1 MISGDSNTPSDV
13 AFYRRASWLEEYAMH
28 RVRSIENRSEARKRE
43 EAATKK
49 SGLGNFLTSCLPC
62 SSRAKPLAK
71 QRRSVV
77 FSSQTS
83 LTSML
88 EVSTKKV

>member
-1 MISGDSNTPSDV
+1 MISAESNTPSDV

-28 RVRSIENRSEARKRE
+28 RVRSMEDRSEAKKR
-43 EAATKK
+43 EAATSRR
-49 SGLGNFLTSCLPC
+49 SGFSYFLTSCLPC
-62 SSRAKPLAK
+62 STRANPPSKHRK
-71 QRRSVV
+71 SVA

-88 EVSTKKV
+88 EVSHNA